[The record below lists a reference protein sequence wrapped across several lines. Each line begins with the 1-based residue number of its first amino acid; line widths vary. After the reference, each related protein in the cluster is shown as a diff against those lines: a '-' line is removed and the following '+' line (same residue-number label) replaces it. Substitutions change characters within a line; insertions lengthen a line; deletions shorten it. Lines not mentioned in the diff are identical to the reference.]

1 MGFETLLCDLIGETD
16 HHITMIMIIVIT
28 LIITTV
34 MIITMVIR
42 ELLRF
47 SCGEVAPSGGV
58 KGIGT
63 VALLSNSL
71 PSMLVMIMMMMVVM
85 VMMVV
90 LVEYHDQNKMLSL
103 EPYHFSNT
111 LAKCQISHSR
121 IDWGLQDFC

>member
-1 MGFETLLCDLIGETD
+1 
-16 HHITMIMIIVIT
+16 MIMIIVIT

-71 PSMLVMIMMMMVVM
+71 PSMLVMIMTMMVVMVVM

>member
-1 MGFETLLCDLIGETD
+1 MVGICRQAF
-16 HHITMIMIIVIT
+16 MIIVMT

-71 PSMLVMIMMMMVVM
+71 PSMLVMIMTMMVVMVVM

-90 LVEYHDQNKMLSL
+90 LVEYHDQSKMLS
-103 EPYHFSNT
+103 HII
-111 LAKCQISHSR
+111 LAIPLPNVKSVIH
-121 IDWGLQDFC
+121 G

>member
-1 MGFETLLCDLIGETD
+1 MVGICRQTF
-16 HHITMIMIIVIT
+16 MIIVMT

-71 PSMLVMIMMMMVVM
+71 PSMLVMIMTMIVVM

-90 LVEYHDQNKMLSL
+90 LVEYHDQSKMLS
-103 EPYHFSNT
+103 HII
-111 LAKCQISHSR
+111 LAIPLPNVNSF
-121 IDWGLQDFC
+121 IDG

>member
-1 MGFETLLCDLIGETD
+1 MVGICRQAF
-16 HHITMIMIIVIT
+16 MIIVMT

-71 PSMLVMIMMMMVVM
+71 PSMLVVARMRMVLIIMVAMMMTIIDSIAISVFC
-85 VMMVV
+85 
-90 LVEYHDQNKMLSL
+90 LVFVEFDKCRIRNKS
-103 EPYHFSNT
+103 
-111 LAKCQISHSR
+111 K
-121 IDWGLQDFC
+121 